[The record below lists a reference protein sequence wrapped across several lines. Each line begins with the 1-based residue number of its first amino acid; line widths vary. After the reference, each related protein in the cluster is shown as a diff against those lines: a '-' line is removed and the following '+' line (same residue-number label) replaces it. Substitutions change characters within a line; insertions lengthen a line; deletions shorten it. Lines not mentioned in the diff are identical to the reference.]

1 MANLLILILACSF
14 FVAGDGLRIKRSES
28 VTNNVN
34 QSIMG
39 TTNGTGTTLEATS
52 ATTEMQ
58 NITLT
63 DDSIPNEIT
72 ANGTTTEKT
81 ANGTTTEKA
90 ELIPSVTASS
100 MPFAGA
106 FGKVELILDDGLPME
121 LTKLHHGKRRL
132 GRVDEMLMPSHQARH
147 RRHHGG
153 LIDAPPPPPAPSS
166 SAPSAPYVYY
176 NKMVSPDGKHEVKE
190 FEILAPNMMIE
201 SVQHQLNYGPDQ
213 DLGGMLYLNAPEIKN
228 GRGRHHKHKPSTSV
242 VPPMI
247 YMLQH
252 FLESTNNMD
261 SPIMEPVHQFK
272 DKNMHRT
279 PMDETLYQ
287 FLDNA
292 VDLAL
297 RNNHDVIEHL
307 LGDHLELDHDNEFEK
322 EKEKEKI
329 KHKEKMGKELEKEK
343 EKEQLD
349 IVHIDKSKGKE
360 DELIV
365 SCPIHHEHHA
375 NKNGDLVDDDV
386 VLVNEC
392 HVV

>member
-1 MANLLILILACSF
+1 MANLLILVLACSYF
-14 FVAGDGLRIKRSES
+14 LSGDGLRIKRSENLTTT
-28 VTNNVN
+28 VDE
-34 QSIMG
+34 SIMG
-39 TTNGTGTTLEATS
+39 TTSDGTTTTLEDTS
-52 ATTEMQ
+52 ATTKME
-58 NITLT
+58 NIISTN
-63 DDSIPNEIT
+63 DSIPNDMT

-81 ANGTTTEKA
+81 ANGTTTEKTV
-90 ELIPSVTASS
+90 LITSATPSS
-100 MPFAGA
+100 MPIAGA
-106 FGKVELILDDGLPME
+106 FGKLELILDDGLPME
-121 LTKLHHGKRRL
+121 LTKLHHGKRHL
-132 GRVDEMLMPSHQARH
+132 GRADEMLLPSHQARH
-147 RRHHGG
+147 RRHRGG
-153 LIDAPPPPPAPSS
+153 SIDALPPPPGPSS

-201 SVQHQLNYGPDQ
+201 SVQHELNYGPDQ
-213 DLGGMLYLNAPEIKN
+213 DLGGVLYLNAPETKN

-242 VPPMI
+242 MPPML

-252 FLESTNNMD
+252 FLQSTNNMD
-261 SPIMEPVHQFK
+261 SQIMEPVHQFK

-297 RNNHDVIEHL
+297 HHNHDVIENL
-307 LGDHLELDHDNEFEK
+307 LGDHLELDHDIELEK
-322 EKEKEKI
+322 EKEKEKF
-329 KHKEKMGKELEKEK
+329 KHNEKMGKKLQK

-349 IVHIDKSKGKE
+349 IVHIEKGKGKE

-375 NKNGDLVDDDV
+375 NKNGELVDEDV